1 MYICFRGLTLK
12 KGIREILK
20 GKKKVATIGP
30 TLGLSTASV
39 G

>member
-1 MYICFRGLTLK
+1 MYICSRGLTLK

-20 GKKKVATIGP
+20 GKKVATIGP

-39 G
+39 E